1 MLQCDNDNPATNGD
15 GCTTDCEIEDGYVC
29 YGGTWTNADTCVWTN
44 IPEILYINMTDYN
57 NAIVEFT
64 EQISFKEPV
73 DEDDFEIT
81 IRSSN
86 GTYQEVSFVIPSDAQ
101 EYYLPSKT
109 VVFQI
114 YQENMTELS
123 QDTHSWI

>member
-1 MLQCDNDNPATNGD
+1 
-15 GCTTDCEIEDGYVC
+15 
-29 YGGTWTNADTCVWTN
+29 
-44 IPEILYINMTDYN
+44 MTDYN

-123 QDTHSWI
+123 QDTHS

>member
-15 GCTTDCEIEDGYVC
+15 GCNTDCEIEDGYVC
-29 YGGTWTNADTCVWTN
+29 YGGSWTTADTCVRTN
-44 IPEILYINMTDYN
+44 VPEILYINMTDYN

-86 GTYQEVSFVIPSDAQ
+86 GTY
-101 EYYLPSKT
+101 
-109 VVFQI
+109 
-114 YQENMTELS
+114 
-123 QDTHSWI
+123 